1 MVDRDCQQ
9 TLKTTR
15 LRLKHTGNER
25 WDNWG
30 HIVPVFRPGE
40 WVEVEITT
48 EVLFRHDNF
57 IYCASATSTIYP
69 GTSDFIDL
77 ANFREE

>member
-1 MVDRDCQQ
+1 MADHDCQQ

-15 LRLKHTGNER
+15 LQLRHIGDEC

-40 WVEVEITT
+40 WVEVEIT
-48 EVLFRHDNF
+48 HDDNF
-57 IYCASATSTIYP
+57 IYCASAASTIYP
-69 GTSDFIDL
+69 GTSDYINL
-77 ANFREE
+77 ANFRAE